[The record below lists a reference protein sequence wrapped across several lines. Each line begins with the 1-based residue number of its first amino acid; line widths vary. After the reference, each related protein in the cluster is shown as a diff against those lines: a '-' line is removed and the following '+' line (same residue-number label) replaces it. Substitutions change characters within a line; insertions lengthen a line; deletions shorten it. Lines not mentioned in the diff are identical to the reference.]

1 MFTHPTASASSGGL
15 PSPMVVLRNLV
26 RIAGAVSVSAALTC
40 AGIATAA
47 AGPAAAGSA
56 GAGAADVSP
65 GASTP
70 RAPASSP
77 GAAMMPGVARPGAAV
92 PVNLPVAAGSDAS
105 ALAAAAL
112 AAPAGGGRTD
122 AASVDVLGAYQSAVD
137 GLERF
142 GVQPFL
148 YPSAAAFCRQGATLG
163 LVPAIAGAV
172 PGPWP
177 RTTVPIPGVDLSAV
191 KSGQTMF
198 AFVPY
203 GMGPDG
209 ADTAGMQVAWFN
221 ADTGRGGLAPMGT
234 LEQVATTMVPAQV
247 PAELRPLAAQAI
259 QNFLVASLPL
269 GGVRAVP
276 VNTGSGTV
284 LAAVFGTV
292 RNGNRSCL
300 FLPTVGVTEV
310 K

>member
-1 MFTHPTASASSGGL
+1 
-15 PSPMVVLRNLV
+15 MVVLRNLV

-40 AGIATAA
+40 AGVTTAIAAPAAPAA
-47 AGPAAAGSA
+47 AGPQAATSN
-56 GAGAADVSP
+56 AGAA
-65 GASTP
+65 
-70 RAPASSP
+70 APAANL
-77 GAAMMPGVARPGAAV
+77 GAA
-92 PVNLPVAAGSDAS
+92 
-105 ALAAAAL
+105 LANAAL
-112 AAPAGGGRTD
+112 AALSVGGRNEA
-122 AASVDVLGAYQSAVD
+122 AASDALGAYQSAVG

-142 GVQPFL
+142 GIEPFL
-148 YPSAAAFCRQGATLG
+148 YPSAAAFCHQGATLG

-177 RTTVPIPGVDLSAV
+177 RTTVPVPGGELSAV

-209 ADTAGMQVAWFN
+209 ADTSGMQVAWFN
-221 ADTGRGGLAPMGT
+221 VGTGHGGLAPMGT
-234 LEQVATTMVPAQV
+234 LAQVATTMVPAQV
-247 PAELRPLAAQAI
+247 PAELRPLAQRAL

-292 RNGNRSCL
+292 RNGDRGCF

-310 K
+310 N